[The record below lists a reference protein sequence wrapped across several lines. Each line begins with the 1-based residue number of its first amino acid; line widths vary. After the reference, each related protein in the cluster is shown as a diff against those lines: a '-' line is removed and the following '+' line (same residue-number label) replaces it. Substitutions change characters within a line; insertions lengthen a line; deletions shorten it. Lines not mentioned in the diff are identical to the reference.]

1 MIIYVQTLI
10 IFYFRLC
17 AVFGG
22 VYHLKRAAD
31 SVIVANNECKAILS
45 DGSRLD
51 CDHLVL
57 GVADAPPEFLG
68 SVPKAGLSRGIFI
81 IDRSISTTDKESLT
95 LLQFPIKGKDPIT
108 IIEAGPSTHVCPPGL
123 CKSLL

>member
-1 MIIYVQTLI
+1 MIICKH
-10 IFYFRLC
+10 RLC

-31 SVIVANNECKAILS
+31 SVIVENNDCKAILS

-68 SVPKAGLSRGIFI
+68 SVPKSGLSRGIFI
-81 IDRSISTTDKESLT
+81 IDRSICTTDKESLT
-95 LLQFPIKGKDPIT
+95 LLQFPINGKEPIT
-108 IIEAGPSTHVCPPGL
+108 VIEAGPSTHVCPPGL
-123 CKSLL
+123 C

>member
-1 MIIYVQTLI
+1 MDI
-10 IFYFRLC
+10 RLC

-57 GVADAPPEFLG
+57 GVADAPSEFLS

-81 IDRSISTTDKESLT
+81 IDRSISVTDKESLT

-123 CKSLL
+123 CEY